1 MEEMIEEMDLDFLD
15 EELLDDEDVK
25 EAMKALIEE
34 TESDDDNSE
43 N

>member
-1 MEEMIEEMDLDFLD
+1 MEEMIEGMDLDFLD

-25 EAMKALIEE
+25 EAMKTLIEE
-34 TESDDDNSE
+34 TEIDDDNSE